1 MMVSVLNFYEHLQC
15 HIFKVKFLK
24 KIWAL
29 KYQYFSSQASIASI
43 FKKLEKRIY
52 YKAYIMM
59 LKVYLLICLFPSYIL
74 QFCKF
79 DDLPNSIRNL
89 RIKVINFEINTQV
102 IFSNSN

>member
-1 MMVSVLNFYEHLQC
+1 
-15 HIFKVKFLK
+15 
-24 KIWAL
+24 
-29 KYQYFSSQASIASI
+29 
-43 FKKLEKRIY
+43 
-52 YKAYIMM
+52 M

-74 QFCKF
+74 QFCRF